1 MKKIFTM
8 LFLLPALVFSACT
21 AQEEPLPSHDP
32 AIIFTPYEMPA
43 QKNETVSLY
52 YPSADNSHVLA
63 STQQLKRKNQE
74 SFYFDVMDALLH
86 GTDAGYKSIFPE
98 GVQCRNLM
106 LVQNILYID
115 MSWHF
120 SEMAPELFCACLSVL
135 ISTYTDFPE
144 IEFINITVEGKQLTV
159 PGLPQRP
166 LMLFSA
172 YSGTISDLLNR
183 YKALLRAEE
192 NSEPVIDTFYAVVY
206 TQDESQR
213 YLLPQTV
220 SITIQDN
227 DYASAIVSA
236 LISLEAGTDI
246 FTSGFTLASAP
257 EFQEEKKTLQV
268 TLTAPPSWT
277 PPSEWLA
284 PQAIVS
290 ALDCIYPGTEYIS
303 LTVQDAAGNSLYSHE
318 EEAVYYFN
326 FIRSQIDIF
335 TPSSAGNELT
345 HTSMLVSRMPGSGDL
360 SQFIHEYI
368 CTIHP
373 ALRETDGLVNNV
385 LLNGDTVII
394 DLGEEYFNLYTN
406 LTPEQEYAAVYS
418 MVITACSYSGAT
430 KAQLLQNGQT
440 RSCFSKNIRIDHP
453 LLNLPDAYIASLK
466 QA

>member
-21 AQEEPLPSHDP
+21 TQEEPLPSHDP

-98 GVQCRNLM
+98 G
-106 LVQNILYID
+106 VQNILYID

-192 NSEPVIDTFYAVVY
+192 NSEPVMDTFYAVVY
-206 TQDESQR
+206 TQDESRR